1 MAKKIKGKLKA
12 VWSIID
18 FEDSPEAG
26 LYQAL
31 TRMINSYQ
39 EPMYTNPSY

>member
-31 TRMINSYQ
+31 TRIANSYQ
-39 EPMYTNPSY
+39 EPMFSNPIY